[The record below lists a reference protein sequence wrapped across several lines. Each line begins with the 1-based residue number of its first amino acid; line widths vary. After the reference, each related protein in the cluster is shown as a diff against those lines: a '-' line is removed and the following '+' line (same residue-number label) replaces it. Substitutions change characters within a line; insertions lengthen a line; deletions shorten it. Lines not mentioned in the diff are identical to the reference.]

1 MALRLSL
8 FAVTTPLGREP
19 ALTGA
24 RPHVSSAAK
33 CSTPTGVW
41 SLRVPAVCAIAHV
54 ATAVARADAMALLCH
69 CGGSAQASLGV
80 TQSTTT
86 RRWAGATLP
95 HQCHGGGS
103 AGIVRYVGLSGR
115 PPKFPSRGV
124 QGLGNELLLPLRWHS
139 RATAVA
145 LLPGWVPWHHLQ
157 QHSHCRV
164 RALGAHGRCHRRQ
177 ICSAP
182 APVGRLA
189 AGLAQAERTCHTN
202 NHTR

>member
-8 FAVTTPLGREP
+8 FAVTTPLSREP

-24 RPHVSSAAK
+24 GPCLKRGLWQRADGRLFSTRS
-33 CSTPTGVW
+33 CSLG
-41 SLRVPAVCAIAHV
+41 AIAHV